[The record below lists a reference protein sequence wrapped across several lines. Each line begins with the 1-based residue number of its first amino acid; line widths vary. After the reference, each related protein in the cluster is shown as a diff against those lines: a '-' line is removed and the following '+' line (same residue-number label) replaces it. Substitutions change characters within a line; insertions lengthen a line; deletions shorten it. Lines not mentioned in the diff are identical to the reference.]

1 MKIAKKTAYIGVL
14 SAVAILLGY
23 LEGMIPLPVSVP
35 GVKIGL
41 SNICVMTALYTL
53 GGLYALK
60 VSLIKALVCGMLFW
74 GAQGALFAVFGS
86 IFSLGA
92 MTLLKKY
99 SSFSVVG
106 VSAIGAVF
114 HNLGQLLAL
123 FIFSGSF
130 SFFYYISFLGL
141 SALIMGTLTG
151 IISKEVIKRL
161 K

>member
-53 GGLYALK
+53 GGLYALT

>member
-1 MKIAKKTAYIGVL
+1 
-14 SAVAILLGY
+14 
-23 LEGMIPLPVSVP
+23 MIPLPVSVP

-53 GGLYALK
+53 GGLYALA

-92 MTLLKKY
+92 MILLKKY
-99 SSFSVVG
+99 GSFSVVG

-114 HNLGQLLAL
+114 HNLGQLLAF

-130 SFFYYISFLGL
+130 SFFYYMSFLGL